1 MYAIVEIAGDQFKIY
16 PEQKLKVPY
25 LKASQGDILEFNKI
39 FTIANGENIKIGT
52 PLVEGS
58 ISAKVIDHGKDE
70 TVLVFHKK
78 RRKGYQKLNG
88 HRQRYTLIEI
98 LDFNIEGFEYKKQ
111 IQESAN
117 DDSISDFDSSLS
129 ENLDFEDD
137 SEILNEDA
145 FSEDKDFEVTKDFK
159 TNLEEEENK

>member
-1 MYAIVEIAGDQFKIY
+1 MYAIVEIAGDQFKIS

-25 LKASQGDILEFNKI
+25 LKASKGDILEFKKI
-39 FTIANGENIKIGT
+39 FTIADGENIKIGT

-58 ISAKVIDHGKDE
+58 ISAKIIDHGKDE

-88 HRQRYTLIEI
+88 HRQRFTLIEI

-111 IQESAN
+111 IQEIES
-117 DDSISDFDSSLS
+117 SSSSLDLDVS
-129 ENLDFEDD
+129 SLVNLDLEETKDIL
-137 SEILNEDA
+137 SEETSL
-145 FSEDKDFEVTKDFK
+145 EDKDFEVTEDFN
-159 TNLEEEENK
+159 TNLEEEEK